1 MKNLLLGFFLVAAM
15 TTGWAQELPEE
26 TLPDELDTLET
37 ELILDDSVFN
47 GQYLTS
53 EWDYIPAN
61 LSPEEVADRLRG
73 IEGEVPLHYNDRV
86 QGFINFFLVRDREY
100 TRLML
105 RRKDLYFPI
114 FEKEL
119 AQHGMPD
126 ELKYLSII
134 ESALNP
140 RAISRARAVGLWQF
154 MPATGRYMGLHQDWY
169 LDDRMDPQK
178 STEAACR
185 YLGMLYSIF
194 HDWELALAA
203 YNSGPG
209 TVRRAMRRSGKN
221 KFWEIYQYLPRE
233 TRSYVPQYVA
243 MVYAMNYAEEH
254 NIVEPYREQLPLW
267 DTLRV
272 TGFTNLETLAK
283 LTDGCLDDFQKLNP
297 SLHRNAIPGN
307 GKTFVVR
314 LPLAVKERLELNRVA
329 ILDSASKAGR
339 TEIEALAKNAVGN
352 TLGREPMTYRVRS
365 GDVLGSIAMRYGVRV
380 DDIRKWN
387 NLRGNMIR
395 TGQRLTLWV
404 KPSQRTVASAT
415 TRKSIQASIA
425 ADAKTYT
432 VQPGDTLWNISRKV
446 PGLSIEKIKSL
457 NNLKSNK
464 LQPGQVLIIGS

>member
-1 MKNLLLGFFLVAAM
+1 MTAAFANA
-15 TTGWAQELPEE
+15 WAQELPEE

-37 ELILDDSVFN
+37 EVVLDDSVFN

-53 EWDYIPAN
+53 ERDYIPAN
-61 LSPEEVADRLRG
+61 LSPEEVADRLRC
-73 IEGEVPLHYNDRV
+73 IEGEIPLRYNDRV
-86 QGFINFFLVRDREY
+86 QGFMNFFLVRDREY

-119 AQHGMPD
+119 AQHGLPD

-209 TVRRAMRRSGKN
+209 TVRRAMRRSGKK
-221 KFWEIYQYLPRE
+221 KFWEIYNYLPRE

-243 MVYAMNYAEEH
+243 MVYAMKYAEEH
-254 NIVEPYREQLPLW
+254 NIVEPYREQLPVW
-267 DTLRV
+267 DTLHV
-272 TGFTNLETLAK
+272 SGFTNLETLAK
-283 LTDGCLDDFQKLNP
+283 LTNGCLEDFQKLNP
-297 SLHRNAIPGN
+297 ALHRNAIPGN

-314 LPLAVKERLELNRVA
+314 LPVAVKERLEFDRVA

-339 TEIEALAKNAVGN
+339 NEIEALAKNAVGN
-352 TLGREPMTYRVRS
+352 TVGREPISYRVRS
-365 GDVLGSIAMRYGVRV
+365 GDVLGSIAMRHGVRV
-380 DDIRKWN
+380 EDIRKWN

-404 KPSQRTVASAT
+404 RPSQRTAATQT
-415 TRKSIQASIA
+415 TRKAVQAAIS

-432 VQPGDTLWNISRKV
+432 VQPGDTLWDISRKV

-457 NNLKSNK
+457 NNLKSNR

>member
-154 MPATGRYMGLHQDWY
+154 MPATGRYMGLHPDWY

-185 YLGMLYSIF
+185 YLGMLYS
-194 HDWELALAA
+194 
-203 YNSGPG
+203 
-209 TVRRAMRRSGKN
+209 
-221 KFWEIYQYLPRE
+221 
-233 TRSYVPQYVA
+233 
-243 MVYAMNYAEEH
+243 
-254 NIVEPYREQLPLW
+254 
-267 DTLRV
+267 
-272 TGFTNLETLAK
+272 
-283 LTDGCLDDFQKLNP
+283 
-297 SLHRNAIPGN
+297 
-307 GKTFVVR
+307 
-314 LPLAVKERLELNRVA
+314 
-329 ILDSASKAGR
+329 
-339 TEIEALAKNAVGN
+339 
-352 TLGREPMTYRVRS
+352 
-365 GDVLGSIAMRYGVRV
+365 
-380 DDIRKWN
+380 
-387 NLRGNMIR
+387 
-395 TGQRLTLWV
+395 
-404 KPSQRTVASAT
+404 
-415 TRKSIQASIA
+415 
-425 ADAKTYT
+425 
-432 VQPGDTLWNISRKV
+432 
-446 PGLSIEKIKSL
+446 
-457 NNLKSNK
+457 
-464 LQPGQVLIIGS
+464 